1 MKPTKTKENDPG
13 PDMVSIDRKEAA
25 EILQLLDMA
34 LKVNGMAA
42 LEAANRWREK
52 LKVFNQNK
60 N

>member
-1 MKPTKTKENDPG
+1 MI
-13 PDMVSIDRKEAA
+13 SINRQEAA

-52 LKVFNQNK
+52 LKVFSK
-60 N
+60 K

>member
-1 MKPTKTKENDPG
+1 MTKPKNKENDPG
-13 PDMVSIDRKEAA
+13 PDMISINRQEAA

-52 LKVFNQNK
+52 LKVFSK
-60 N
+60 K